1 MSMTDE
7 TVIDK
12 ITKLLAKAESTTHT
26 AEAEAFTA
34 KATELMMKWAIDEAM
49 INAAQGKPV
58 KDEIVRYD
66 QGFGGTYWK
75 AHSELFTSLGYGLG
89 FRQFHIKPW
98 SSGKGQDHLTCV
110 WIGFRSEIEAGKL
123 LFASLLLQATS
134 AQAEYMKNEFRVDTW
149 DNASAGMQKFK
160 ARRNFTMGF
169 GYAVRDRLKAQRK
182 AAAAAA
188 QTEHTGASVALVLAD
203 RDHELDDYMGQF
215 KLYKGRG
222 SRITGGG
229 MGAGRSAG
237 QRADLGNPSVGGNR
251 KAVGR

>member
-7 TVIDK
+7 TMIDK
-12 ITKLLAKAESTTHT
+12 ITKLLAKAESTTHA

-49 INAAQGKPV
+49 LAAQGKLV
-58 KDEIVRYD
+58 KDEIVRYN

-89 FRQFHIKPW
+89 FRQFHAKPW
-98 SSGKGQDHLTCV
+98 LSGKGQDHLICT
-110 WIGFRSEIEAGKL
+110 WIGFKSEIEAGKV

-134 AQAEYMKNEFRVDTW
+134 AQAEYMKTGFSVNTW
-149 DNASAGMQKFK
+149 DTASDGMQKFK

-182 AAAAAA
+182 AATATA
-188 QTEHTGASVALVLAD
+188 QAEHTGTSVALVLAD
-203 RDHELDDYMGQF
+203 RDHELDAYMTQF
-215 KLYKGRG
+215 KLRNGRG

-251 KAVGR
+251 KAVSR

>member
-1 MSMTDE
+1 MTDE

-12 ITKLLAKAESTTHT
+12 ITKLLAKAESTTHA

-34 KATELMMKWAIDEAM
+34 KATALMMKWAIDEAM
-49 INAAQGKPV
+49 VAAAQGKPV
-58 KDEIVRYD
+58 KDEIVKYD

-75 AHSELFTSLGYGLG
+75 AQSELFTSLGYGLG
-89 FRQFHIKPW
+89 FRQFHTKHRY
-98 SSGKGQDHLTCV
+98 SGKGQDHLTCT
-110 WIGFRSEIEAGKL
+110 WIGFKSEVEAGKL

-134 AQAEYMKNEFRVDTW
+134 AQAEYMKNEFRPDSW
-149 DNASAGMQKFK
+149 DDASVGMQKFK
-160 ARRNFTMGF
+160 ARRNFTIGF
-169 GYAVRDRLKAQRK
+169 GYAIRDRLKAQKK
-182 AAAAAA
+182 AATATA
-188 QTEHTGASVALVLAD
+188 QAEHTGASVALVLAD

-222 SRITGGG
+222 SRMITGGG

-251 KAVGR
+251 SQ